1 MTAEQDAKLDII
13 KPLWNLPTHV
23 IAGVT
28 TRGRDDNS
36 GHSETPFER
45 FNLAQH
51 VGDQP
56 TLVEQNRQ
64 LLANAELAEW
74 NESQVAL
81 ETNQNLQARPR
92 WQWLNQTHSTDIA
105 IIESVCSSPLSADAA
120 ISSQKNTACTVLT
133 ADCLPILM
141 CDADGTRVAAVH
153 AGWRGLANGIVA
165 KSIAAF
171 CQPNNQ
177 QEISRNKIYAWLGPA
192 IGPDHFEV
200 GDDVRSAFITGD
212 IQPKAQAEQY
222 AAAFRNKGCNKYLAD
237 IYQLATIAL
246 SAAGVHHIYGG
257 GFCTVSEEQ
266 RFFSYRRDGICGRM
280 ASFIYLAK

>member
-13 KPLWNLPTHV
+13 KPLWNLPAHV

-28 TRGRDDNS
+28 TRGRDDS
-36 GHSETPFER
+36 IGHSEAPFDR

-56 TLVEQNRQ
+56 SQVEHNRQ
-64 LLANAELAEW
+64 LLANAELSVW
-74 NESQVAL
+74 GDLPVAL
-81 ETNQNLQARPR
+81 DINKNHPQ

-105 IIESVCSSPLSADAA
+105 ILESVCSAPLSADAA
-120 ISSQKNTACTVLT
+120 ISSQKNTVCTVLT
-133 ADCLPILM
+133 ADCLPILL

-177 QEISRNKIYAWLGPA
+177 QTISSNKIYAWLGPA
-192 IGPDHFEV
+192 IGPNHFEV
-200 GDDVRSAFITGD
+200 GDDVRRAFVNGD
-212 IQPKAQAEQY
+212 TQPKTQAEQY
-222 AAAFRNKGCNKYLAD
+222 AAAFRDKGQEKFLAD

-266 RFFSYRRDGICGRM
+266 RFFSYRRDGICGRI
-280 ASFIYLAK
+280 ASFIYLAEQ